1 MADFK
6 KEFEKNVKCIPPLP
20 KTHTHTHMNKKQTN
34 KKLVFV
40 FQNFTND
47 DGGVYKVTAKNES
60 GEGTANITINLQGYV
75 CRFSLV

>member
-1 MADFK
+1 MSSG
-6 KEFEKNVKCIPPLP
+6 
-20 KTHTHTHMNKKQTN
+20 
-34 KKLVFV
+34 KLKSDFV

-75 CRFSLV
+75 CLSIV